1 MGSYKYPS
9 QVKLVVGLLGADL
22 EILASARGILRE
34 RFGTEEEVMAPI
46 PFTWTR
52 YYADEVGTDPIRT
65 FVSYER
71 LLDREALVDIKRYT
85 NDVEIRMSPEGPRR
99 VNLDPGYLTLGQFF
113 LATTKDQRH
122 RVYIRDGIF
131 VE

>member
-1 MGSYKYPS
+1 
-9 QVKLVVGLLGADL
+9 
-22 EILASARGILRE
+22 
-34 RFGTEEEVMAPI
+34 
-46 PFTWTR
+46 
-52 YYADEVGTDPIRT
+52 
-65 FVSYER
+65 
-71 LLDREALVDIKRYT
+71 KRYT

-131 VE
+131 VEPTLYFQEGKFLPFEWTYRDYRSEEYRRYCEAGRAKLACQLRAGGAPYSQRKDRANPGETESDPRPKENLPISPG